1 MIITIIIVVVV
12 AVVVVVAA
20 VVVVVAAVVVV
31 VLVVVVVIIIPCYC
45 YIVKLLS
52 LVMIHG
58 DAVDVGTTIKI
69 IDLISVLNI

>member
-12 AVVVVVAA
+12 AVVVVA
-20 VVVVVAAVVVV
+20 VVVVAAVV
-31 VLVVVVVIIIPCYC
+31 VVVVVIIIPCYC

>member
-12 AVVVVVAA
+12 AVVVVA
-20 VVVVVAAVVVV
+20 VVVVAA
-31 VLVVVVVIIIPCYC
+31 VVVVIIIPCYC